1 MIGDRSGGALTLRLG
16 VGFGVGAVL
25 GMSLMSIAAARCCV
39 GAGLGVTVSGTWI
52 QSCMSVV
59 LAMLLGVSGC

>member
-1 MIGDRSGGALTLRLG
+1 MMGGRYGGALTLMLG

-25 GMSLMSIAAARCCV
+25 GMSLMSIATARCCE
-39 GAGLGVTVSGTWI
+39 GTGLGVTVSGTWI